1 MKLEQILVALAAF
14 ASTVIGGLLTL
25 RFKDRISLLM
35 GFTGGVLLGVA
46 ALEILPEIM
55 ELVEQGHFAAIE
67 PMVALVVGFL
77 LFHTIEKLVLIHSSH
92 EKEYAAHKHPHIGI
106 LSALAL
112 SGHSFMDGVG
122 IGLGFQV
129 DSKLGVIVAIA
140 VISHDFAD
148 GLNTTGLMLV
158 NNNSI
163 KRSLILLLLDALAP
177 VVGVLSTFAFNFPMQ
192 FQILYLGFFA
202 GFLFYIAG
210 SDILPQ
216 AHSPKPSGQALLL
229 SYAGVIFIFVVTR
242 FI

>member
-1 MKLEQILVALAAF
+1 MEQVLVALAAF
-14 ASTVIGGLLTL
+14 TSTILGGLLTL
-25 RFKDRISLLM
+25 RFKDRVSLLM

-67 PMVALVVGFL
+67 PMMALVVGFL
-77 LFHTIEKLVLIHSSH
+77 LFHTLEKLVLIHSCQ
-92 EKEYAAHKHPHIGI
+92 EKNYAEHKHPKVGI

-129 DSKLGVIVAIA
+129 DSKLGLIVAIA

-158 NNNSI
+158 NDNSI

-177 VVGVLSTFAFNFPMQ
+177 VLGVLSTFTFHFPIE

-216 AHSPKPSGQALLL
+216 AHSPKPSRQALLL
-229 SYAGVIFIFVVTR
+229 TYAGVIFIFLITR
-242 FI
+242 FV